1 MSDVV
6 LDSSAI
12 MAVLNSE
19 PGQDIVLPRLQG
31 AQVSTLIVAEIAT
44 ILVRT
49 GWRPE
54 AAAERIE
61 ALELVAHD
69 FTYDRAVAA
78 GLLVAKTASAGLS
91 LGDRACVALAL
102 ELDLPVFTADQSWA
116 LVKDLDLDLHLI
128 R

>member
-19 PGQDIVLPRLQG
+19 LPRLQG
-31 AQVSTLIVAEIAT
+31 AQVTTLIVAEIAT

-54 AAAERIE
+54 AAAARIE

-69 FTYDRAVAA
+69 FTYNRAVAA
-78 GLLVAKTASAGLS
+78 GLLVG
-91 LGDRACVALAL
+91 
-102 ELDLPVFTADQSWA
+102 
-116 LVKDLDLDLHLI
+116 
-128 R
+128 

>member
-1 MSDVV
+1 MSDAV

-19 PGQDIVLPRLQG
+19 PGQDIVLPLLQG
-31 AQVSTLIVAEIAT
+31 AQVSTLIVAEVAT

-54 AAAERIE
+54 AAADRVE
-61 ALELVAHD
+61 ALEFVAHD

-78 GLLVAKTASAGLS
+78 GLLMAKTAGRGLS
-91 LGDRACVALAL
+91 LADRACVALAL
-102 ELDLPVFTADQSWA
+102 ELDLPVFTADRSWA
-116 LVKDLDLDLHLI
+116 LVKNLGLDLHLI

>member
-1 MSDVV
+1 MSDVI

-19 PGQDIVLPRLQG
+19 PGQDIVFPLLQG
-31 AQVSTLIVAEIAT
+31 AQVSTLIVAEVAT

-49 GWRPE
+49 GWQPE

-61 ALELVAHD
+61 ALELIAHD
-69 FTYDRAVAA
+69 FTYDRAIAA
-78 GLLVAKTASAGLS
+78 GLLMTRTAGAGLS
-91 LGDRACVALAL
+91 LADRACVALAL
-102 ELDLPVFTADQSWA
+102 ELDLPVFTADRSWA
-116 LVKDLDLDLHLI
+116 LVKNLDFDLHLI

>member
-19 PGQDIVLPRLQG
+19 PGQDIVLPLLQG
-31 AQVSTLIVAEIAT
+31 AQVSTLIVAEVAT

-69 FTYDRAVAA
+69 LTYDRAIAA
-78 GLLVAKTASAGLS
+78 GLLMARTADAGLS
-91 LGDRACVALAL
+91 LADRACVALAL
-102 ELDLPVFTADQSWA
+102 ELDLPVFTADRSWA
-116 LVKDLDLDLHLI
+116 LVKNLDFDLHLI